1 MNNTVANSPVMTYD
15 MCLQLLFSRQIP
27 LCCSPRKLLLI
38 YSHGSLT
45 HIYSIFISG
54 DELGTKLNPWLWN
67 IREKL
72 YPDIIN
78 SIVLSTNGWLLCNY
92 SFKCRLSINSKVPNL
107 ISDTVQYIPISNIFT
122 FLQQQFYSTPF
133 QRMLRSLLEVRLCF
147 SYSPYFINDAPLA
160 FTAGT
165 TIKIPQ
171 ILGLAFPT
179 VPDFQRCGNEMK
191 ILPKEPALFQPQQ
204 INEMIE
210 IMKNET
216 ELLLSDCFCI

>member
-27 LCCSPRKLLLI
+27 LCCSPRKLLLT

-133 QRMLRSLLEVRLCF
+133 QRMLCSLLEVRLCF
-147 SYSPYFINDAPLA
+147 SYSPYFINDALLA

-165 TIKIPQ
+165 TIKIPRFWVW
-171 ILGLAFPT
+171 LFPLSLISKDVET
-179 VPDFQRCGNEMK
+179 KWKYC
-191 ILPKEPALFQPQQ
+191 PKNQLFSNP
-204 INEMIE
+204 NRLT
-210 IMKNET
+210 KW
-216 ELLLSDCFCI
+216 